1 MVVDLE
7 IRELD
12 LRALSPAEL
21 NDAVALLRAYD
32 QERVPEDP
40 LLPVETYVQRLTT
53 APPDAR
59 FLMWAARESARALV
73 AGAILQLP
81 DRENLTMAFGGVIVA
96 PEARRRGIGRRLLHT
111 VTERAL
117 AEGRTVLA
125 GQTSDRVPAGA
136 AFAKAM
142 GAAPGLEMHTNQ
154 LDVRSVDPAAI
165 RAAIAASKAKATG
178 YRLAWIDWATA
189 DDATLTLVARA
200 YEAINDM
207 PKGDLAFEN
216 ERFDVA
222 RVRERNAFLAKAG
235 SESWTLIAVHEASGE
250 GIGFTEL
257 NVTSTRPEI
266 VSQQGTAVSPAH
278 RGHALGMWL
287 KAEMLE
293 RLLRDWPKAQF
304 IRTGNAKVN
313 EAMLRINTEL
323 GFRPA
328 WSETFWQAE
337 TATLTESS
345 R

>member
-1 MVVDLE
+1 MTDLD
-7 IRELD
+7 IRELQLHD
-12 LRALSPAEL
+12 LAGSEL
-21 NDAVALLRAYD
+21 DDTVALLRAYD
-32 QERVPEDP
+32 QERAPEDP
-40 LLPVETYVQRLTT
+40 PLPVETYVRRLTT
-53 APPDAR
+53 SRPDGR

-73 AGAILQLP
+73 GGAILQLS
-81 DRENLTMAFGGVIVA
+81 DRENLTMGFTGVVVA

-111 VTERAL
+111 VTERAS

-136 AFAKAM
+136 GFASAM
-142 GAAPGLEMHTNQ
+142 AAAPGLEIHTNQ
-154 LDVRSVDPAAI
+154 LDVRSVDPVAI

-178 YRLAWIDWATA
+178 YRLVWIDWATA
-189 DDATLTLVARA
+189 DDALLTLVARS

-222 RVRERNAFLAKAG
+222 RVRERNAFLTKVG
-235 SESWTLIAVHEASGE
+235 SESWTAIAVHEATGE
-250 GIGFTEL
+250 GVGFTEL
-257 NVTSTRPEI
+257 NLTAGRPEL
-266 VSQQGTAVSPAH
+266 VQQQGTAVSPAH

-293 RLLRDWPKAQF
+293 RLMRDWPKARF

-323 GFRPA
+323 GFKPA
-328 WSETFWQAE
+328 WSETLWQAE
-337 TATLTESS
+337 TEKLADAS

>member
-1 MVVDLE
+1 MKDLD
-7 IRELD
+7 IRELPLQD
-12 LRALSPAEL
+12 HTRSQLD
-21 NDAVALLRAYD
+21 DAIALLRGYD
-32 QERVPEDP
+32 KERVPEDP
-40 LLPVETYVQRLTT
+40 PLPVETYVQRITT
-53 APPDAR
+53 VRPDGR
-59 FLMWAARESARALV
+59 FLMWSARDKTGALV
-73 AGAILQLP
+73 GGAILQLS
-81 DRENLTMAFGGVIVA
+81 DRENLTMGFTGVVVT
-96 PEARRRGIGRRLLHT
+96 PEARRRGIGRRLLRT
-111 VTERAL
+111 VTERAS

-136 AFAKAM
+136 AFASAI
-142 GAAPGLEMHTNQ
+142 GASPGLEMHTNQ

-178 YRLAWIDWATA
+178 YRLVWIDWATA
-189 DDATLTLVARA
+189 DDAILTQVARS

-216 ERFDVA
+216 ERYDVA

-257 NVTSTRPEI
+257 NVTATRPEI

-293 RLLRDWPKAQF
+293 RLLRDWPKARF

-323 GFRPA
+323 GFKPA

-337 TATLTESS
+337 TAKLADASG
-345 R
+345 

>member
-1 MVVDLE
+1 MNDLAIHE
-7 IRELD
+7 LQLAAGAGPELD
-12 LRALSPAEL
+12 
-21 NDAVALLRAYD
+21 DAVALLQTYD
-32 QERVPEDP
+32 HERVPEDP
-40 LLPVETYVQRLTT
+40 RLPVETYLQRLTT
-53 APPDAR
+53 PPPDGR
-59 FLMWAARESARALV
+59 FLMWTARDSARTLV
-73 AGAILQLP
+73 GGAILQLP
-81 DRENLTMAFGGVIVA
+81 DRENLTMAFGGVVVA
-96 PEARRRGIGRRLLHT
+96 SEFRRRGIGRRLLHT
-111 VTERAL
+111 VAERAST
-117 AEGRTVLA
+117 EGRIVLA

-136 AFAKAM
+136 AFARAM

-154 LDVRSVDPAAI
+154 LDLRSVDRAAI
-165 RAAIAASKAKATG
+165 RAAITASKAKAAG
-178 YRLAWIDWATA
+178 YRLMWIDWATA
-189 DDATLTLVARA
+189 DDATMDLVARS

-216 ERFDVA
+216 EHFDAA

-235 SESWTLIAVHEASGE
+235 SRSWTMIAVHEATGE
-250 GIGFTEL
+250 GVGFTEL
-257 NVTSTRPEI
+257 NVTEARPEI

-293 RLLRDWPKAQF
+293 RLLRDWPKARF

-313 EAMLRINTEL
+313 EAMLRINTEM

-337 TATLTESS
+337 TAKLADAS